1 MYFIIETMKQLVKTK
16 ILVNIVL
23 LFNKFL
29 KHFRQPLMAMH
40 GPSHFDADRTSTA

>member
-1 MYFIIETMKQLVKTK
+1 MYFIAETMKQLVKTK

-29 KHFRQPLMAMH
+29 KHFRQPLMAYAW
-40 GPSHFDADRTSTA
+40 PEPF